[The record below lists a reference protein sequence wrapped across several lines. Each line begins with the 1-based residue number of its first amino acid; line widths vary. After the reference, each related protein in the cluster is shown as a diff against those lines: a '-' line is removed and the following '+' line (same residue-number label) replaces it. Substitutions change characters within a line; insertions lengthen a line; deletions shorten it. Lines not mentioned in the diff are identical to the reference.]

1 MNRSYD
7 GYQLLGADVVPRKI
21 SMDGGCSYDVPR
33 GRQIYLRLIAAAV
46 GSSVQLILKA
56 SNW

>member
-46 GSSVQLILKA
+46 GS
-56 SNW
+56 